1 MASKLSLANVPL
13 FIGGLFMV
21 YLAVLDETL
30 FNFILDNTVQNQ
42 FTIALATT
50 VAAALPMFFAVG
62 FIKRT
67 ILRRWQTIYYY
78 EKMLMG
84 QSFWILTIILLG
96 AITFIIIV
104 EEGVHQYSSEILS
117 VTNSKFHHFFR
128 IFSISGGSKPK
139 KHNLIGMLIKLIQWE
154 FVSVVVL

>member
-30 FNFILDNTVQNQ
+30 FNFILDNTVQDQ

-50 VAAALPMFFAVG
+50 VAAAFPMFFAVG

-104 EEGVHQYSSEILS
+104 EEGVHQLNAPVVVGCIL
-117 VTNSKFHHFFR
+117 
-128 IFSISGGSKPK
+128 FSIY
-139 KHNLIGMLIKLIQWE
+139 LIIYSLSTRQKYYP
-154 FVSVVVL
+154 

>member
-1 MASKLSLANVPL
+1 MASKLRTADIPL

-50 VAAALPMFFAVG
+50 IAASFPMFFAVG

-96 AITFIIIV
+96 VITFITV
-104 EEGVHQYSSEILS
+104 NEEGVHQLNAP
-117 VTNSKFHHFFR
+117 VVGGCVL
-128 IFSISGGSKPK
+128 FSIYLVIYSLGTRQKYYP
-139 KHNLIGMLIKLIQWE
+139 
-154 FVSVVVL
+154 

>member
-50 VAAALPMFFAVG
+50 VAAAFPMFFAVG

-104 EEGVHQYSSEILS
+104 EEGIQQLNAPVVVGCIL
-117 VTNSKFHHFFR
+117 
-128 IFSISGGSKPK
+128 FSIY
-139 KHNLIGMLIKLIQWE
+139 LIIYSLSTRQKYYP
-154 FVSVVVL
+154 

>member
-30 FNFILDNTVQNQ
+30 FNFILDNTAQTQ

-96 AITFIIIV
+96 AITFITV
-104 EEGVHQYSSEILS
+104 NEEGIHQLNAPVVGGCIL
-117 VTNSKFHHFFR
+117 
-128 IFSISGGSKPK
+128 FSIYLVIYSFNTRQKYYP
-139 KHNLIGMLIKLIQWE
+139 
-154 FVSVVVL
+154 

>member
-30 FNFILDNTVQNQ
+30 FNFILDNTAQNQ

-50 VAAALPMFFAVG
+50 IAASLPMFFAVG

-104 EEGVHQYSSEILS
+104 EEGIHQLNAP
-117 VTNSKFHHFFR
+117 VVGGCVL
-128 IFSISGGSKPK
+128 FSIY
-139 KHNLIGMLIKLIQWE
+139 LIIYSLSTRQKYYP
-154 FVSVVVL
+154 

>member
-1 MASKLSLANVPL
+1 MASKLRSADIPL

-30 FNFILDNTVQNQ
+30 FNFILDNTVQDQ

-50 VAAALPMFFAVG
+50 IAASFPMFFAVG

-96 AITFIIIV
+96 AITSIIIV
-104 EEGVHQYSSEILS
+104 EEGVHQLNAPVVGGCILFSVYLIIYSLN
-117 VTNSKFHHFFR
+117 TRQKYY
-128 IFSISGGSKPK
+128 P
-139 KHNLIGMLIKLIQWE
+139 
-154 FVSVVVL
+154 

>member
-96 AITFIIIV
+96 AITSIIIV
-104 EEGVHQYSSEILS
+104 EEGIHQLNVPIVTGCIL
-117 VTNSKFHHFFR
+117 
-128 IFSISGGSKPK
+128 FSIY
-139 KHNLIGMLIKLIQWE
+139 LIIYSLSTRQKYYP
-154 FVSVVVL
+154 

>member
-1 MASKLSLANVPL
+1 MTSKLRTADIPL

-50 VAAALPMFFAVG
+50 VAAAFPMFFAVG

-96 AITFIIIV
+96 AITSIIIV
-104 EEGVHQYSSEILS
+104 EEGIHQLNAPVVGGCILFSVYLIIYSLN
-117 VTNSKFHHFFR
+117 TRQKYY
-128 IFSISGGSKPK
+128 P
-139 KHNLIGMLIKLIQWE
+139 
-154 FVSVVVL
+154 

>member
-50 VAAALPMFFAVG
+50 VAAAFPMFFAVG

-104 EEGVHQYSSEILS
+104 EEGVHQLNAPVVVGCIL
-117 VTNSKFHHFFR
+117 
-128 IFSISGGSKPK
+128 FSIY
-139 KHNLIGMLIKLIQWE
+139 LIIYSLSTRQKYYP
-154 FVSVVVL
+154 

>member
-30 FNFILDNTVQNQ
+30 FNFILDNTVQDQ

-50 VAAALPMFFAVG
+50 VAAAFPMFFAVG

-96 AITFIIIV
+96 AITLIIIV
-104 EEGVHQYSSEILS
+104 EEGIHQLNAP
-117 VTNSKFHHFFR
+117 VVAGCTL
-128 IFSISGGSKPK
+128 FSIYLVIYSLNTRQKYYP
-139 KHNLIGMLIKLIQWE
+139 
-154 FVSVVVL
+154 